1 MKLSVEELKSAAV
14 KAIEIFPDYDMAE
27 EILIDAIKQTAGEL
41 KWDTI
46 KEDREQKDEVL
57 RDVYRALK
65 EAFKLELIDD
75 RFTREDLDI
84 LKHAVDDL
92 ERSKS
97 NPTGYA
103 IEDVNRAIAHIK
115 TAMQR

>member
-1 MKLSVEELKSAAV
+1 MKLSVEELQKCV
-14 KAIEIFPDYDMAE
+14 EKVIEILPEYESIEDVF
-27 EILIDAIKQTAGEL
+27 IDALKTIIGEL
-41 KWDTI
+41 KVDPITSME
-46 KEDREQKDEVL
+46 KEEIC
-57 RDVYRALK
+57 RDIYRALK
-65 EAFKLELIDD
+65 MTFKVELIED

-97 NPTGYA
+97 NPAGYA